1 MITFVMI
8 AGGLL
13 PAVGRYMPFYL
24 VAGAF
29 ILTGGA
35 LMHTVTATT
44 SVSAIYGY
52 EVLMAIGAGI
62 GMQLMYA
69 VAVVVVQPHEI
80 MGAIGIMNTAQIG
93 STAIAL
99 SIANALFQNIGFQ
112 NLRDALAGRG
122 FSEAEIRGALAGAN
136 SALLTSSGEE
146 VLGLAVNA
154 IVDTMSTIW
163 ILTIVAGATGIV
175 AAVCMKR
182 EKLVLVPGQVG

>member
-13 PAVGRYMPFYL
+13 PVVGRYMPFYV

-29 ILTGGA
+29 IVTGGA
-35 LMHTVTATT
+35 LMHTIDATT

-52 EVLMAIGAGI
+52 EVLVAIGAGI

-69 VAVVVVQPHEI
+69 VAVAVVQPHEI

-93 STAIAL
+93 TTAIAL
-99 SIANALFQNIGFQ
+99 SIANALFQNVGFIK
-112 NLRDALAGRG
+112 LRDALEGRG
-122 FSEAEIRGALAGAN
+122 FTEGEIRGALAGAH
-136 SALLTSSGEE
+136 SAVLTATDPE
-146 VLGLAVNA
+146 VLGAAINA

-163 ILTIVAGATGIV
+163 ILVIVAGATSIV
-175 AAVCMKR
+175 AGALMKR
-182 EKLVLVPGQVG
+182 EKLNLVPGQVG